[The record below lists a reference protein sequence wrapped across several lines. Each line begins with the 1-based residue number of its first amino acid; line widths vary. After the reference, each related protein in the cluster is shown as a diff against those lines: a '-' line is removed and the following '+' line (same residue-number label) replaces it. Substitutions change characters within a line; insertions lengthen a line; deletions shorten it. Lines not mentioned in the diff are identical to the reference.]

1 MQRDTDFTI
10 GDVIDSLNIS
20 PLRQFSRQNAPQET
34 YSNLRFLKI
43 PHLENHTNLYPG
55 VTCELTE
62 RGAHPGELN
71 YVAVSYCWG
80 SFERPGSDAN
90 DNSSRPLPT
99 VLVEQQG
106 EAREPRCPAKIL
118 IRAIMF
124 AISSNVSLIWIDQEC
139 IDQEDETDVRNH
151 LECNHVIFDQAKFK
165 VGLLTFELMN
175 ELQLSCLIGIPLAHR
190 TTESY
195 ILRDWGVRGILNDI
209 QYLTRLLKAI
219 SRDRWFTR
227 TWVFQERHSAS
238 IDMCLLLPVSYKVLE
253 NFQPSFGIDL
263 VGEDFAVSVGEICSI
278 AAIWRSHLSDPELNR
293 QLQENVA
300 IKEAVHKSLN
310 SLHDTAQLLSGP
322 IFAGASFDTVWDTF
336 PSGTGPSQ
344 DISHVY
350 NFSIYRAF
358 LGIESCDNSIVSD
371 RVAILSNLMGFER
384 RFPTT
389 SFRSYSFALVSLII
403 ANGYFPSILVRK
415 NGQDPRDLFA
425 RPVSAM
431 YLITHAYN
439 LKGLISG
446 GEKALQPELDN
457 ISYALADFFEKD
469 ITRYESKDGAIE
481 DAMEALGAELYEDPV
496 EYLSA
501 LEMEHIKSVSIVP
514 LSSTIGDLLGGIVA
528 EEHVDNVGLDYSH
541 GETVVR
547 HGIQTKQ
554 LKEGDTFIAFDGAY
568 RWRSGYIEE
577 FFD

>member
-80 SFERPGSDAN
+80 SFGDPDSDAN

-99 VLVEQQG
+99 VLVKQQG
-106 EAREPRCPAKIL
+106 RVRKPRCSAKVL

-139 IDQEDETDVRNH
+139 IDQNDQTDVQNH
-151 LECNHVIFDQAKFK
+151 LQCNHVIFDQAKFK
-165 VGLLTFELMN
+165 VGLLTFELAN
-175 ELQLSCLIGIPLAHR
+175 QHQLDCLIGIQLAHR
-190 TTESY
+190 TTDSS
-195 ILRDWGVRGILNDI
+195 ILRDWGVRRILNDT
-209 QYLTRLLKAI
+209 QYLTRLMRAI

-227 TWVFQERHSAS
+227 TWVFQERYSAN
-238 IDMCLLLPVSYKVLE
+238 IDMCLLLPVSYEVWE
-253 NFQPSFGIDL
+253 NFQPSFGTELI
-263 VGEDFAVSVGEICSI
+263 GENFAVSVGEICSI
-278 AAIWRSHLSDPELNR
+278 AAIWRSHLSDPELDR

-322 IFAGASFDTVWDTF
+322 IFGGVPFDTVWDTF
-336 PSGTGPSQ
+336 PSGRGPSQ
-344 DISHVY
+344 DISHVH

-358 LGIESCDNSIVSD
+358 LGIESCDNSVVSD
-371 RVAILSNLMGFER
+371 RVAILSNLIGFKWR
-384 RFPTT
+384 LPTT

-403 ANGYFPSILVRK
+403 TNGYFPSILIRK
-415 NGQDPRDLFA
+415 NGQDPGDLFA

-457 ISYALADFFEKD
+457 ISCALADFFGED
-469 ITRYESKDGAIE
+469 ITRHESRDGAIK
-481 DAMEALGAELYEDPV
+481 DAMGAEVCEDPV
-496 EYLSA
+496 ECLSA
-501 LEMEHIKSVSIVP
+501 LEMEHIKSASIVP

-528 EEHVDNVGLDYSH
+528 VDHVDNVGLDYSH

-577 FFD
+577 SFD

>member
-10 GDVIDSLNIS
+10 DSLNIS
-20 PLRQFSRQNAPQET
+20 PLKQFSKQNAPRET

-43 PHLENHTNLYPG
+43 SHLKNLTNLYPG
-55 VTCELTE
+55 VICELTE

-71 YVAVSYCWG
+71 YVAVSYCWE
-80 SFERPGSDAN
+80 SFRSLNSNAN
-90 DNSSRPLPT
+90 DNPPRPSPT
-99 VLVEQQG
+99 VLVKQQG
-106 EAREPRCPAKIL
+106 GLREPRCPANVL

-139 IDQEDETDVRNH
+139 INQTDPIDVQNH
-151 LECNHVIFDQAKFK
+151 LQCNHVIFDQAKFK
-165 VGLLTFELMN
+165 VGLPTFELTN
-175 ELQLSCLIGIPLAHR
+175 QRQLDCLIGIQLAHR

-195 ILRDWGVRGILNDI
+195 ILRDWGVRRILNEI
-209 QYLTRLLKAI
+209 QYLTRLLRAI

-227 TWVFQERHSAS
+227 TWVFQERHSAN

-253 NFQPSFGIDL
+253 KFQPSFGIDL
-263 VGEDFAVSVGEICSI
+263 IGEDFEVSVGEICTV
-278 AAIWRSHLSDPELNR
+278 ATIWRSHLSDPELDQ

-300 IKEAVHKSLN
+300 IKEAVRKSLN
-310 SLHDTAQLLSGP
+310 SLHDTAQLVSGP
-322 IFAGASFDTVWDTF
+322 IFAGAPFDIVWDTF
-336 PSGTGPSQ
+336 PSSTGPSR

-358 LGIESCDNSIVSD
+358 LEIESCDNSVVSD
-371 RVAILSNLMGFER
+371 RVAILSNLMNFKWV
-384 RFPTT
+384 FPMT

-403 ANGYFPSILVRK
+403 TNGYFPSILVRK
-415 NGQDPRDLFA
+415 TDQDLRDLFA
-425 RPVSAM
+425 RSVSAM
-431 YLITHAYN
+431 DLITRAYN

-446 GEKALQPELDN
+446 GEEALQHELDN
-457 ISYALADFFEKD
+457 ISHALADFFEKD
-469 ITRYESKDGAIE
+469 ITRHESKDGAIK
-481 DAMEALGAELYEDPV
+481 DAMEGLGAEVCEDPI
-496 EYLSA
+496 ECLSA
-501 LEMEHIKSVSIVP
+501 LEMEHVKSASIVP

-528 EEHVDNVGLDYSH
+528 VEHVDNVGLAYSH

-547 HGIQTKQ
+547 HGIRTNQ

>member
-1 MQRDTDFTI
+1 M
-10 GDVIDSLNIS
+10 GDVIESLNIS
-20 PLRQFSRQNAPQET
+20 PLKQFSKQNAPREI

-43 PHLENHTNLYPG
+43 PHLENHANLYPR

-71 YVAVSYCWG
+71 YVAVSYFWE
-80 SFERPGSDAN
+80 SFRCLNSSAN
-90 DNSSRPLPT
+90 DNSSRPSPM
-99 VLVEQQG
+99 VLVKRQG
-106 EAREPRCPAKIL
+106 TVREPRCPAKVL

-139 IDQEDETDVRNH
+139 VDQNDPTDVENH
-151 LECNHVIFDQAKFK
+151 LQCQHVIFDQAKFK

-175 ELQLSCLIGIPLAHR
+175 QHQLDCLIGVRLAHR

-195 ILRDWGVRGILNDI
+195 ILRDWGVRRILNEI
-209 QYLTRLLKAI
+209 QYLTRLLRAI

-227 TWVFQERHSAS
+227 TWMFQERYSAG
-238 IDMCLLLPVSYKVLE
+238 IDMCLLLPASYKVLE

-263 VGEDFAVSVGEICSI
+263 IGEDFEVSVGEICSI
-278 AAIWRSHLSDPELNR
+278 AVIWRSHLSDPELDQ

-300 IKEAVHKSLN
+300 IKEAVHKSLS
-310 SLHDTAQLLSGP
+310 SLHDAAQLLSGP
-322 IFAGASFDTVWDTF
+322 IFAGAPFDIVWDTF
-336 PSGTGPSQ
+336 PSGTSPSQ
-344 DISHVY
+344 DINHVY
-350 NFSIYRAF
+350 NFPIYRAF
-358 LGIESCDNSIVSD
+358 LEIERCDNSVVSD
-371 RVAILSNLMGFER
+371 RVAILSNLMGFEW

-403 ANGYFPSILVRK
+403 ANGCFPSILVRK
-415 NGQDPRDLFA
+415 NDQDLPDLFA

-446 GEKALQPELDN
+446 GEEALQPELNN
-457 ISYALADFFEKD
+457 ISFALADFFEKD
-469 ITRYESKDGAIE
+469 ITRHESKDGAIK
-481 DAMEALGAELYEDPV
+481 DAMEGLGAEVCEDPV
-496 EYLSA
+496 ECLSA

-514 LSSTIGDLLGGIVA
+514 LSSTIGDLLGGIGAVK
-528 EEHVDNVGLDYSH
+528 HVDNVGLDYSH